1 MKLCGEVLEN
11 MQRMTNAEDV
21 KASLKSYGVPN
32 RIISYLETTGQ
43 LFDGPALLKR
53 LPWNE
58 LGSFIFRKFDDEWRK
73 EREQKKLQKK

>member
-1 MKLCGEVLEN
+1 

-43 LFDGPALLKR
+43 LFDGPALLNRIPKEFLATPIQNKAQSLR
-53 LPWNE
+53 
-58 LGSFIFRKFDDEWRK
+58 RKKFNIG
-73 EREQKKLQKK
+73 